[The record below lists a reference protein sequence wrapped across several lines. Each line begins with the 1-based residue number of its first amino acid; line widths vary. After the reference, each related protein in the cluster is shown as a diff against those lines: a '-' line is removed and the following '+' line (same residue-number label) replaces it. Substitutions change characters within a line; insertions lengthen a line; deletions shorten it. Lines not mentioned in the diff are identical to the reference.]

1 MANQFG
7 YVKEEK
13 VFLYSFR
20 NFPERVIGE
29 VKDTEENALNYFVNR
44 FLVIENKVN
53 KLVNSV
59 ETAQNKGSFLM
70 SLLHLKESVP
80 KYDALG
86 DFELLLQKLENAEI
100 NLDNLILHNRGKN
113 KEIKESLIEEAK
125 LAVENHDWKES
136 TAALTELN
144 LKWIKTGK
152 ADKEL
157 DEEFEIKFREIYT
170 DFYSRKKIF
179 YEEIQELYVKRL
191 EVYQTLVEQA
201 REVFARK
208 AHPAELKPIQVAWKE
223 VGNVP
228 KTMLHPVI
236 KEYKYIVK
244 ELVRLQKNLRGP
256 EVDFSKWE
264 KLAIEIEKMI
274 EAKDFSRPERMKELQ
289 EAWRKLGKLPPHKMD
304 ILYRFTAAVDKF
316 FEVSYLE
323 NTMKRKHPGIELRS
337 TREQLEVKV
346 NLMKEFIRRE
356 RMEID
361 SFQENLEATIAQKLG
376 ADAEL
381 VIRKKLAFQTKRL
394 DNKTKLLDELQFL
407 LVNL

>member
-1 MANQFG
+1 MVNQFG
-7 YVKEEK
+7 YVKEGK
-13 VFLYSFR
+13 VFLNSFR
-20 NFPERVIGE
+20 NFPERAIGE
-29 VKDTEENALNYFVNR
+29 VKDTEENAINYFVNR
-44 FLVIENKVN
+44 FSVIENRVN
-53 KLVNSV
+53 KLVTSI

-80 KYDALG
+80 MYDALG
-86 DFELLLQKLENAEI
+86 DFEVLLRKLENAEI
-100 NLDNLILHNRGKN
+100 SLDGLILQNRAKN
-113 KEIKESLIEEAK
+113 KEIKESLIEEARI
-125 LAVENHDWKES
+125 AVENPDWKEATS
-136 TAALTELN
+136 SLTELN

-157 DEEFEIKFREIYT
+157 DDELEIEFRDIFT
-170 DFYSRKKIF
+170 DFYNRKKLF

-191 EVYQTLVEQA
+191 EVYQTLLGQA
-201 REVFARK
+201 REVLSRK
-208 AHPAELKPIQVAWKE
+208 AHPAELKPIQAAWKE

-228 KTMLHPVI
+228 KVMLHPVI

-244 ELVRLQKNLRGP
+244 ELVRHYKNLRGP
-256 EVDFSKWE
+256 EIDFSKWE
-264 KLAIEIEKMI
+264 RLAVEIEKMI
-274 EAKDFSRPERMKELQ
+274 EAKDFLRPERIKEIQ
-289 EAWRKLGKLPPHKMD
+289 ESWRKLGKLPPHKID
-304 ILYRFTAAVDKF
+304 ILHRFTAAVDKF

-337 TREQLEVKV
+337 TREQLEVKI

-356 RMEID
+356 KMEIE
-361 SFQENLEATIAQKLG
+361 SFQENLDATIAQKLG

-394 DNKTKLLDELQFL
+394 DNKTKLLDELHFL

>member
-1 MANQFG
+1 MAKQFG
-7 YVKEEK
+7 YVKEGK
-13 VFLYSFR
+13 VFLNSFR
-20 NFPERVIGE
+20 SFPERAIGE

-44 FLVIENKVN
+44 FSVIENRVN
-53 KLVNSV
+53 KLVNSI

-86 DFELLLQKLENAEI
+86 DFEVLLQKLEKAEI
-100 NLDNLILHNRGKN
+100 SLGGLILQNRAKN
-113 KEIKESLIEEAK
+113 KEIKESLIEEATV
-125 LAVENHDWKES
+125 AVENPDWKETTTS
-136 TAALTELN
+136 LTELN

-157 DEEFEIKFREIYT
+157 DEELEIAFRDIFT
-170 DFYSRKKIF
+170 DFYNRKKLF

-191 EVYQTLVEQA
+191 EVYQTLLDQA
-201 REVFARK
+201 REVLSRK
-208 AHPAELKPIQVAWKE
+208 AHPAELKPIQAAWKE

-228 KTMLHPVI
+228 KVMLHPVI

-244 ELVRLQKNLRGP
+244 ELVRYHKNLRGP
-256 EVDFSKWE
+256 ELDFGKWE
-264 KLAIEIEKMI
+264 RLATEIEKMI
-274 EAKDFSRPERMKELQ
+274 EVKDFLRPERIKEIQ
-289 EAWRKLGKLPPHKMD
+289 ESWRKLGKLPPHKID
-304 ILYRFTAAVDKF
+304 ILHRFTAAVDKF

-337 TREQLEVKV
+337 TREQLEVKI

-356 RMEID
+356 KMEIE
-361 SFQENLEATIAQKLG
+361 SFQDNLEATIAQKLG

-394 DNKTKLLDELQFL
+394 DNKTKLLDELQFQ

>member
-7 YVKEEK
+7 YVKEGK
-13 VFLYSFR
+13 VFLNSFR
-20 NFPERVIGE
+20 NFPERAIGE

-44 FLVIENKVN
+44 FSVIENRVN
-53 KLVNSV
+53 KLVDSI

-86 DFELLLQKLENAEI
+86 DFEILLRKLENAEI
-100 NLDNLILHNRGKN
+100 SLDGLILQNRAKN

-125 LAVENHDWKES
+125 VAVENPDWKEA
-136 TAALTELN
+136 TASLTDLN

-152 ADKEL
+152 AEKEL
-157 DEEFEIKFREIYT
+157 DEELEIDFRDIFT
-170 DFYSRKKIF
+170 DFYNRKKLF

-191 EVYQTLVEQA
+191 EVYQTLLDQA
-201 REVFARK
+201 REVLSRK
-208 AHPAELKPIQVAWKE
+208 AHPAELKPIQAAWKE

-244 ELVRLQKNLRGP
+244 ELVRHHKNLRGP
-256 EVDFSKWE
+256 ELDFGKWE
-264 KLAIEIEKMI
+264 RLAAEIEKMI
-274 EAKDFSRPERMKELQ
+274 EAKDFSRPERIKEIQ
-289 EAWRKLGKLPPHKMD
+289 EAWRKLGKLPPHKID
-304 ILYRFTAAVDKF
+304 ILHRFTAAVDKF

-337 TREQLEVKV
+337 TREQLEVKI

-356 RMEID
+356 KMEIE
-361 SFQENLEATIAQKLG
+361 SFQDNLDATIAQKLG